1 MMSPYEQPNPKGMN
15 TMPIYGEEKMTTTG
29 LQGSGGTYGNKLNP
43 PRSAPDFTAQVAGA
57 AEDVHSLRMRIESL
71 ADRLCGAAPEA
82 ADGHGL
88 SEVPN
93 GVFGAIVEHGRNIS
107 ANVAYAREALDRIER
122 ALP

>member
-71 ADRLCGAAPEA
+71 ADRLCG
-82 ADGHGL
+82 
-88 SEVPN
+88 
-93 GVFGAIVEHGRNIS
+93 GRNIS